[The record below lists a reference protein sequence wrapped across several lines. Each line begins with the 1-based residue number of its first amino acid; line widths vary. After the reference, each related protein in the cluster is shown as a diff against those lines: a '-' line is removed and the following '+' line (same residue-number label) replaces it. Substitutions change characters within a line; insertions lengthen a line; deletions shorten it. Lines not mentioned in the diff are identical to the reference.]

1 MWQASTSL
9 RPGVVLPD
17 EAMREIAL
25 IALKGVGDE
34 SRGPIVD
41 ERERLSYQVRRRLSV
56 AEEATIPHGACDIRR
71 TDEAA
76 LRWAKALK
84 WLRPEFHDFAIDE
97 MTSA

>member
-25 IALKGVGDE
+25 NAIKGVGDE
-34 SRGPIVD
+34 SRGPIAD

-56 AEEATIPHGACDIRR
+56 KEEATIPHGACDVRR
-71 TDEAA
+71 TAEAER
-76 LRWAKALK
+76 RWAKAQR
-84 WLRPEFHDFAIDE
+84 WLLPQFYPIALDE
-97 MTSA
+97 LTS